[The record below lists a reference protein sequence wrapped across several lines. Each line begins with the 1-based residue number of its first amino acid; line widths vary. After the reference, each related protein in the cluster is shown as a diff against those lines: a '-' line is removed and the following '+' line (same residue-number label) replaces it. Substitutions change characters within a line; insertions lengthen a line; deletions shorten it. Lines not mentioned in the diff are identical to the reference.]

1 MIKLR
6 DLLTEK
12 QLKGLEGIPAN
23 KSLEK
28 ISNAEKLNII
38 KAKGNIINFIVPAGM
53 NRNFWQVISTGSIKK
68 SSSGNIVMLMGGG
81 PMNSPSF
88 KTIDDLIDG
97 VDWKA
102 MEQRRRFNEGVTEM
116 FIDDNYSDDF
126 QSYLYK
132 KYKGKSFN
140 GWKLTLDGLASTF
153 EWNHQNK
160 EEYIL
165 ATPFWDGEEHLPVEI
180 TNEDGKQI
188 LFKKYPFKS
197 TGDMNKDE
205 LNYFKIM
212 KQYLK

>member
-12 QLKGLEGIPAN
+12 QFKGLDGIPAN